1 MFCASNEEILK
12 SFNQMSY
19 FKTQDYFVALL
30 HLSLIFAYLF
40 IIFFS
45 FSKFPESFQFLLLKT
60 FDFSLLLV
68 LVLVI
73 FFIRFVFCQKQ
84 LSELILSSGRARS
97 LICIS
102 FWTSA
107 SFRSSGSF
115 SNPHKPHAL
124 MHVLYCSLSMLYFV

>member
-1 MFCASNEEILK
+1 MFSASNEEILK

-19 FKTQDYFVALL
+19 FKTQDYFLALL
-30 HLSLIFAYLF
+30 HLSLIFALIF
-40 IIFFS
+40 IIFS
-45 FSKFPESFQFLLLKT
+45 LLVSFQNHLSFIIKN
-60 FDFSLLLV
+60 FSLLLV

-73 FFIRFVFCQKQ
+73 FFILFVFCQKQ
-84 LSELILSSGRARS
+84 ISELILSSGRARS

-124 MHVLYCSLSMLYFV
+124 THVLYCSLSMLYFV